1 MAEFAEYLH
10 KKHWEYC
17 EERRRTVTAS
27 EWVRELNTKL
37 PEGDGLSNGTVNQW
51 MISGRNPDGKNVI
64 KLIKVF
70 GLEVLP
76 YLGVKNYGDLA
87 DVVAIWDL
95 LPEEEKE
102 AIHTIVKKNSNNQR
116 SLQV

>member
-17 EERRRTVTAS
+17 EELGRVVTAS

-37 PEGDGLSNGTVNQW
+37 SKNGQLSNGTVNQW
-51 MISGRNPDGKNVI
+51 MISGRSPDGKNI
-64 KLIKVF
+64 IRLIKVF

-76 YLGVKNYGDLA
+76 YLGAKDYRDLA
-87 DVVAIWDL
+87 DVVNIWDS

-102 AIHTIVKKNSNNQR
+102 AIHAIVKRNNVKHPP
-116 SLQV
+116 LQV

>member
-17 EERRRTVTAS
+17 EELGRVVTAS

-37 PEGDGLSNGTVNQW
+37 SRDDRLSNGTVNQW
-51 MISGRNPDGKNVI
+51 MISGRNPDGKNI
-64 KLIKVF
+64 IRLIKVF

-76 YLGVKNYGDLA
+76 YLGVKDYRDLA
-87 DVVAIWDL
+87 DVVAMWDS